1 MKPYECKKVENCFSS
16 SHMYEYRLPLK
27 TREEVIEQLGKGGLI
42 KYYKNFPRPSFQ
54 IQFVSGISIKGV
66 IGDVVIRV
74 SFPDADPLTSQ
85 ENFEQFLTELLEKEN
100 SDGENEQSC

>member
-27 TREEVIEQLGKGGLI
+27 TREEVIEELGKGGQI

-54 IQFVSGISIKGV
+54 IQFASGISIKGV
-66 IGDVVIRV
+66 IAEVVIRV
-74 SFPDADPLTSQ
+74 RFPDDDPLTSQ
-85 ENFEQFLTELLEKEN
+85 ENFEQFLTELLEKKI
-100 SDGENEQSC
+100 GGGVNEHSC